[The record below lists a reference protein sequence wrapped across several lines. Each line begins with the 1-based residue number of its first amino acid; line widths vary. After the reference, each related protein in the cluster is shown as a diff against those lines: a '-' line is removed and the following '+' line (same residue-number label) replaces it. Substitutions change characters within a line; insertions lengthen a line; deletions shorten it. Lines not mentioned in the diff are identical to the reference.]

1 MRSCPVLAGRHL
13 GVWLLREQTRNNRK
27 EKAMKELKRWRKR
40 LAAEDGM
47 ATAEYAVVTLAAAA
61 FGGLLLA
68 LARSGE
74 LRDALLGILRSALS
88 VG

>member
-1 MRSCPVLAGRHL
+1 MKHI
-13 GVWLLREQTRNNRK
+13 
-27 EKAMKELKRWRKR
+27 EKWRKR
-40 LAAEDGM
+40 LEAEDGM

-88 VG
+88 IG